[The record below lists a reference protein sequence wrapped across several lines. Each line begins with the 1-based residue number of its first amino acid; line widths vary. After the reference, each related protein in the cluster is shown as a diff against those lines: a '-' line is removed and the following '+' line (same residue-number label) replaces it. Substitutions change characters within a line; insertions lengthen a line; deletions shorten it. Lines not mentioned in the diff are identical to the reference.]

1 MCYSIA
7 KLTEVNMKITYTID
21 KTKFAN
27 MIIAKKDKISTK
39 AKTLDAPL
47 QEKAIEDLEMC

>member
-1 MCYSIA
+1 
-7 KLTEVNMKITYTID
+7 MKITYTID